1 MTQSKSFPC
10 PSSRF
15 SELIPSTQSWFAE
28 EGFKCQKL
36 QTEDGGTLL
45 QIEKVGGWRKFVGMS
60 TALNI
65 VFHQVE
71 NTVNVEIGAG
81 RWIDKAA
88 TGTIGF
94 FILWPLVVIAGIGA
108 WQQLKM
114 PERVFEYIAT
124 FLSPYTHCN
133 DNAHGK

>member
-15 SELIPSTQSWFAE
+15 AELITSTQSWLSG

-36 QTEDGGTLL
+36 QTEDGSTLL

-81 RWIDKAA
+81 RWIDKAT
-88 TGTIGF
+88 TGTVAF
-94 FILWPLVVIAGIGA
+94 FFLWPLALTAGIGS
-108 WQQLKM
+108 WQQMKM
-114 PERVFEYIAT
+114 PERVFEHTAKV
-124 FLSPYTHCN
+124 LSP
-133 DNAHGK
+133 DAH

>member
-1 MTQSKSFPC
+1 MTQSKTFHC
-10 PSSRF
+10 QDSRF
-15 SELIPSTQSWFAE
+15 SELITSTQSWLLR

-81 RWIDKAA
+81 RWMDKA
-88 TGTIGF
+88 TIGTVAF
-94 FILWPLVVIAGIGA
+94 LFLWPLGVTTGIGA
-108 WQQLKM
+108 CQQMKL
-114 PERVFEYIAT
+114 PERVSEHIAAS
-124 FLSPYTHCN
+124 LGPYVH
-133 DNAHGK
+133 

>member
-15 SELIPSTQSWFAE
+15 SELITSTQSWLSG

-45 QIEKVGGWRKFVGMS
+45 QIERVGEWRKFVGMS

-71 NTVNVEIGAG
+71 DTMNVEIGAG
-81 RWIDKAA
+81 RWMDKAA
-88 TGTIGF
+88 TGAVAF
-94 FILWPLVVIAGIGA
+94 LFLWPLAVIPGIGA
-108 WQQLKM
+108 WQQMKM
-114 PERVFEYIAT
+114 PERVFEHIAK
-124 FLSPYTHCN
+124 FLSPYAHSN
-133 DNAHGK
+133 DNA